1 MFTHML
7 WFEELPST
15 QDFLKDKSLPFG
27 TVVVSNRQ
35 TRGRGRYGRSWHSQD
50 GGLYFSFLLEDMN
63 NLQELPL
70 VFGLSVCE
78 FLESLG
84 VVPSIK
90 WVNDVYV
97 KGKKICGILV
107 EKSKGK
113 VIVGI
118 GLNVNQ
124 GSFPKNLQAT
134 SMLLA
139 SGREYKCVD
148 VLLILTDYILK
159 NLDLFKSKGFL
170 ALRDKI
176 KARLLFL
183 DQEVIIYNDPPVV
196 GILTDLSEKGELV
209 ITTAEGSKKI
219 ISGEL
224 TLRGFGLS

>member
-35 TRGRGRYGRSWHSQD
+35 RRGRGRYGRWWHSQD
-50 GGLYFSFLLEDMN
+50 GGLYFSFLLEGMN

-84 VVPSIK
+84 IVPSIK

-107 EKSKGK
+107 ERSREK

-124 GSFPKNLQAT
+124 GSFPENLQAT
-134 SMLLA
+134 SMFLA
-139 SGREYKCVD
+139 SGSKYQCVD
-148 VLLILTDYILK
+148 VLLMLTDYILK

-170 ALRDKI
+170 ALRGKI

-196 GILTDLSEKGELV
+196 GILTDLSERGELV

-219 ISGEL
+219 ISGDL